1 MRRSCLLAL
10 FLPLLLAGCIS
21 FSSSDPNPPQKT
33 TVVTPPNSTT
43 VVTPPPNSTVICTPA
58 PC

>member
-1 MRRSCLLAL
+1 MSRLAVIL
-10 FLPLLLAGCIS
+10 MLPICLAGCVS

-33 TVVTPPNSTT
+33 TVVTPAPGTT
-43 VVTPPPNSTVICTPA
+43 TTICSPA